1 MYVIGVPQS
10 ELNEI
15 ATKIGIKIKNTRL
28 GPKKDAVSF
37 KIVPSAA
44 KYRRVNIQGRKIQAV
59 CFHGH
64 AAFMQEIFDRYPDTE
79 IGTGEVV
86 YRGRSNFNAIAV
98 EVGAREVT
106 KNVRYWDLCECEDH

>member
-1 MYVIGVPQS
+1 MYVIGVSQS

-15 ATKIGIKIKNTRL
+15 AAKTGVTIRNTRL

-37 KIVPSAA
+37 KIVPITA

-64 AAFMQEIFDRYPDTE
+64 AAFMYEIFQRYPGAE
-79 IGTGEVV
+79 IGTGEAI
-86 YRGRSNFNAIAV
+86 YRGRSDFNANAV
-98 EVGAREVT
+98 NSGSKWVT
-106 KNVRYWDLCECEDH
+106 KDVQYWDLCECKDS

>member
-15 ATKIGIKIKNTRL
+15 AAKIGITIRNTRL

-37 KIVPSAA
+37 KIVPIAA

-59 CFHGH
+59 CFHGY
-64 AAFMQEIFDRYPDTE
+64 AAFMQEIFERYPDIE

-86 YRGRSNFNAIAV
+86 YHGRSNFNAAAV

-106 KNVRYWDLCECEDH
+106 KDVQYWDLCECKDS